1 MSSIATAYIC
11 EEEALEDLTNLFKST
26 KKTEPVR
33 RKILEF
39 MREAH
44 QSENRLSY
52 DILILTGL
60 SDLLESKYTDADP
73 ITLLKESL
81 RNLSRD
87 TILLIQVRTLRWTP
101 TRRGEITVDGKPM
114 KISDIDYE
122 TTMKLQKEHI
132 RTGGGRRKRR
142 DNFVIARL

>member
-11 EEEALEDLTNLFKST
+11 EEEALEDLTKLFNSI

-52 DILILTGL
+52 DILIITGL

-73 ITLLKESL
+73 ITLLKECL
-81 RNLSRD
+81 RKLSRD
-87 TILLIQVRTLRWTP
+87 TILLIQVRSLGWTP
-101 TRRGEITVDGKPM
+101 TKRGEITVDGR
-114 KISDIDYE
+114 SIDRE
-122 TTMKLQKEHI
+122 
-132 RTGGGRRKRR
+132 
-142 DNFVIARL
+142 N